1 MHARPLLLGH
11 RGARAAA
18 SIPEN
23 TFASFDRALVDGC
36 HGFEF
41 DVRLTKDGDPV
52 ICHDAEIQGLAI
64 EQAGSEQLPDLP
76 LLDDVISRYISKA
89 FLDIELKVP
98 GLEESTATTLREQ
111 PAVHGCVVSSFL
123 PEVLRKF
130 REQEGQ
136 VPLGF
141 ICDQRQFL
149 LRWRELDVEY
159 VIPNHR
165 LVTRELLNQ
174 IHDEGK
180 KLLVWTVNRPA
191 DMLRFAEW
199 DVDGVISDD
208 TALLVRTL
216 ANVCD

>member
-1 MHARPLLLGH
+1 MRARPLLLGH
-11 RGARAAA
+11 RGARSVA

-23 TFASFDRALVDGC
+23 TFASFDRALADGC

-41 DVRLTKDGDPV
+41 DVRLTKDGRAV
-52 ICHDAEIQGLAI
+52 ICHDAQNRGVAI
-64 EQAGSEQLPDLP
+64 EQASSEQFPELL
-76 LLDDVISRYISKA
+76 LLDDVISRYVSKA
-89 FLDIELKVP
+89 FLDIELKVA
-98 GLEESTATTLREQ
+98 GLEESTATALREY
-111 PAVHGCVVSSFL
+111 PAMHGCVVSSFL

-130 REQEGQ
+130 REQERQ

-141 ICDQRQFL
+141 IFDQRHFVPQ
-149 LRWRELDVEY
+149 WRELDVEY

-174 IHDEGK
+174 VHDEGK

-216 ANVCD
+216 AKISD